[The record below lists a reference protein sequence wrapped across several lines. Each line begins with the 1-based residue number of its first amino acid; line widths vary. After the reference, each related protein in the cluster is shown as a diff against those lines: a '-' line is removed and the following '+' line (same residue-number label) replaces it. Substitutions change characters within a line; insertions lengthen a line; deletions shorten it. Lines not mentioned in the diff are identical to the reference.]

1 MEVFISII
9 AIIISFVALIRTRSF
24 NSKILMLEEENT
36 KLSRLQRKIL
46 EREEEKRYLCEVS
59 AYWYKGENNTD
70 RIAIINNGAVTA
82 YNINF
87 EFKPKNGKSSPE
99 VKNVMEE
106 IFPINK
112 LEPEDERYFII
123 GVSMSTGSEWPAN
136 ISWENKNGK
145 YIENNIILGRK

>member
-1 MEVFISII
+1 MEVFISIVS
-9 AIIISFVALIRTRSF
+9 IIISFVALIRTISF

-46 EREEEKRYLCEVS
+46 EREEEKRYLCKVS

-70 RIAIINNGAVTA
+70 RIAIINSGAVTA
-82 YNINF
+82 YNVNF

-106 IFPINK
+106 TFPINK
-112 LEPEDERYFII
+112 LEPENERYFTI
-123 GVSMSTGSEWPAN
+123 GVSMSTGSEWPAK
-136 ISWENKNGK
+136 ISWETKDGK
-145 YIENNIILGRK
+145 CIENNIILGEK